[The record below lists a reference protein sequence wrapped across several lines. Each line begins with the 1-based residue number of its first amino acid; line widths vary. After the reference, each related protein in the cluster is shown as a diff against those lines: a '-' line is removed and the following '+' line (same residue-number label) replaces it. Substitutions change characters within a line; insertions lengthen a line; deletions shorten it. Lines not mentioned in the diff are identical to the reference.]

1 MDSRRQGVSVS
12 IIIPAWNAA
21 KTLSDTLDSLSAQS
35 LGAAEVIVVDDGSTD
50 GTATI
55 AEGHA
60 LRPTV
65 HRRPHAGVAAA
76 TNAGIRASQ
85 ARYLAFV
92 DADDLW
98 SPDKLAIQIKLLNSQ
113 PDIDA
118 VLGLF
123 DSFVCPRTPPHL
135 RARFVV
141 PAQAQPGWLTG
152 TLCVRSSVFS
162 RLGMFAED
170 LSNGFAIDW
179 FDRAR
184 KAGIC
189 FHMIETVLLHRRLH
203 PGSLSARNRQSDAA
217 MLEMARRAIARRRS
231 PGAS

>member
-1 MDSRRQGVSVS
+1 MSVS

-35 LGAAEVIVVDDGSTD
+35 LGATQVIVVDDGSTD
-50 GTATI
+50 ETATV

-65 HRRPHAGVAAA
+65 YRRPHAGVAAA

-113 PDIDA
+113 PGIDA
-118 VLGLF
+118 ALGLF
-123 DSFVCPRTPPHL
+123 DSFICPRTPAHL

-152 TLCVRSSVFS
+152 TLCVRRSVFS

-179 FDRAR
+179 LDRAR

-231 PGAS
+231 PEAS